1 MDNALSDVLDTD
13 TLPDHVSRVIH
24 KAEILV
30 SAMEVDAAIDRLA
43 VRLTALAQDRNPVL
57 LTLLPGAGYLSGA
70 LLRRTIFPLQ
80 TSYAYWGQESGQ
92 PPQVAFTDG
101 LPELKGRLVIL
112 LDDGLTS
119 PTELDAL
126 KSRLQEAG
134 SAEGWRCS
142 MVGRSDTD
150 EDTGVFFTQ
159 RLSAITA
166 DLPGMFGCG
175 LDVLGYCRNL
185 PGLYR
190 T

>member
-13 TLPDHVSRVIH
+13 TWPDDVSRVIH
-24 KAEILV
+24 SAELLV

-80 TSYAYWGQESGQ
+80 ISYAYWGQESGQ
-92 PPQVAFTDG
+92 PPQAAFTGG
-101 LPELKGRLVIL
+101 LPELNGRLVIL

-126 KSRLQEAG
+126 GISLQEAG
-134 SAEGWRCS
+134 AAEGWRCS
-142 MVGRSDTD
+142 MVGRPAKD
-150 EDTGVFFTQ
+150 EDAGVFFTQ

-166 DLPGMFGCG
+166 DLRGMFGCG

-190 T
+190 A